1 MPAKILNNP
10 RRSSKNTADKIMQK
24 IGAVNITVE
33 ASPNGINN
41 TEMNM
46 KMIMPA
52 AHTPWKQKKN
62 ESDTMALDFFF
73 SFPMFITFGIRFCN
87 H

>member
-1 MPAKILNNP
+1 
-10 RRSSKNTADKIMQK
+10 MQK

-62 ESDTMALDFFF
+62 ESDTIALVFFH
-73 SFPMFITFGIRFCN
+73 SQCFITFGIRFFN
-87 H
+87 HQTTTVFCLFSLC

>member
-1 MPAKILNNP
+1 
-10 RRSSKNTADKIMQK
+10 MQK

-52 AHTPWKQKKN
+52 AHTPWKQKKMN
-62 ESDTMALDFFF
+62 QIQLRWIFF
-73 SFPMFITFGIRFCN
+73 SFPMFITFGIRFFN
-87 H
+87 HQTTTVLCPFSQS

>member
-1 MPAKILNNP
+1 
-10 RRSSKNTADKIMQK
+10 MQK

-52 AHTPWKQKKN
+52 AHTPWKQKKMN
-62 ESDTMALDFFF
+62 QIQLRWFFF
-73 SFPMFITFGIRFCN
+73 IPNVLLHLEFVSLIIKQQLFFAPFLN
-87 H
+87 LDS

>member
-1 MPAKILNNP
+1 
-10 RRSSKNTADKIMQK
+10 MQK
-24 IGAVNITVE
+24 IGAVNITVD

-52 AHTPWKQKKN
+52 AHTPWKQKRN
-62 ESDTMALDFFF
+62 ESDAMALDFFF
-73 SFPMFITFGIRFCN
+73 HSQCLLHLEFVSLIIKQQLFFAPILYLDS
-87 H
+87 